1 MGGGTGEKD
10 GLRAEFLQEQ
20 DFILTL
26 GMPGDTLATTY
37 PFTLTLNLNI
47 ESYPADNTYNGQVL
61 TVMIVS
67 LSLIQILHKIMKLNR
82 AALTPK

>member
-1 MGGGTGEKD
+1 
-10 GLRAEFLQEQ
+10 
-20 DFILTL
+20 
-26 GMPGDTLATTY
+26 MPGDTLATTY
-37 PFTLTLNLNI
+37 PFTLTLNLNSK
-47 ESYPADNTYNGQVL
+47 SYPADNTYNGQVL